1 MVAKVVFLRD
11 PKLTC
16 SYRTLSDIGQIKF
29 RAPISSALQHCLEI
43 PPTLTAESTELHYT
57 ILLTRADLN
66 GRSTQA
72 CHQLDISSHIIST
85 ILVDQASCIMLDKPS
100 LLSLPVEIR
109 LQVYSYLDHHDSP
122 IVYPL
127 SEPHGSQA
135 SYLLTCRQ
143 LRYEI
148 QHDFFSNNVFAI
160 TFNPDTRTGSNKH
173 PFAKVVHAMAGQF
186 DRDDDFQLPTLGP
199 DGQQESTDLRA
210 FNRFSALGDD
220 LKMMANLQLHV
231 LHWHLCAV
239 NPFAFNAMLPEY
251 VDKCKE
257 QLNLMLEALVG
268 LQNMKGPLG
277 LTKLTVVDN
286 VPCKE
291 HGWSC
296 ATGRHPA
303 MEKVQARLLHAYLPL
318 LKQASVTLGISI
330 ENVKYDFHTF
340 HVIGR

>member
-1 MVAKVVFLRD
+1 M
-11 PKLTC
+11 
-16 SYRTLSDIGQIKF
+16 SDK
-29 RAPISSALQHCLEI
+29 R
-43 PPTLTAESTELHYT
+43 
-57 ILLTRADLN
+57 
-66 GRSTQA
+66 
-72 CHQLDISSHIIST
+72 
-85 ILVDQASCIMLDKPS
+85 S

-109 LQVYSYLDHHDSP
+109 LQIYSCLDHDDSP

-173 PFAKVVHAMAGQF
+173 PFLKVVHAMAGKF
-186 DRDDDFQLPTLGP
+186 RRDDDLQLPTLGP
-199 DGQQESTDLRA
+199 DGQQESTDPRA
-210 FNRFSALGDD
+210 FDRFSALGDD
-220 LKMMANLQLHV
+220 LKMIANLQLHV
-231 LHWHLCAV
+231 LHWHLRAV
-239 NPFAFNAMLPEY
+239 NLFAFYDMLPEY

-257 QLNLMLEALVG
+257 QLNLVLEALVG

-286 VPCKE
+286 MPCKE
-291 HGWSC
+291 PGWSR
-296 ATGRHPA
+296 ATGHHRA
-303 MEKVQARLLHAYLPL
+303 MAKVQAKLLDAYLPL
-318 LKQASVTLGISI
+318 LTQASVTLGISI

-340 HVIGR
+340 HVIEE